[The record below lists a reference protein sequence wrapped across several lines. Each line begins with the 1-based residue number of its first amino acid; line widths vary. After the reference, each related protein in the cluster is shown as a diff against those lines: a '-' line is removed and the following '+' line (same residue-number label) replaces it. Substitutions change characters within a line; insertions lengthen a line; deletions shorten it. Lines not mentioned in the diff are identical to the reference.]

1 MILYYRSMIKDIN
14 SHQLKW
20 LCVFISI
27 GSITAFTL
35 PYPISVLLG
44 IGGFLILNGFKNRLK
59 LPTTDK
65 IIKSNPITSFLFYS
79 PTQYHQSIIYVCTNC
94 NIVHM
99 KHACPRCKSKMK
111 RIL

>member
-1 MILYYRSMIKDIN
+1 MIKDIN

-59 LPTTDK
+59 LPTTGK

-111 RIL
+111 RILE

>member
-1 MILYYRSMIKDIN
+1 MIKDIN
-14 SHQLKW
+14 SHHLKW
-20 LCVFISI
+20 LCVFISVFI
-27 GSITAFTL
+27 SIDTITAFTL
-35 PYPISVLLG
+35 SYPISVLLG
-44 IGGFLILNGFKNRLK
+44 IGGILILNGIKNRVK

-65 IIKSNPITSFLFYS
+65 ITKSNPITSFLFYN

-99 KHACPRCKSKMK
+99 KHECPRCKSKTK

>member
-1 MILYYRSMIKDIN
+1 MIKDIN
-14 SHQLKW
+14 SHHLKW

-44 IGGFLILNGFKNRLK
+44 IGGVLILNGFKNRLK

-111 RIL
+111 RILE

>member
-1 MILYYRSMIKDIN
+1 MIKDIN
-14 SHQLKW
+14 SYHLKW
-20 LCVFISI
+20 LCVFIII

-44 IGGFLILNGFKNRLK
+44 IGGILILNGIKNRLK

-99 KHACPRCKSKMK
+99 KHECPRCKSKTK